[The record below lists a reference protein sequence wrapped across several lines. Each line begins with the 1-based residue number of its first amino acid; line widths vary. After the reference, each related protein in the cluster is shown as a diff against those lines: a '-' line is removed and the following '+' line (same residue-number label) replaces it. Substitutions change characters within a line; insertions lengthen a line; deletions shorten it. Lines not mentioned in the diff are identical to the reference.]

1 MERDNLKLLNRMYSV
16 RSTGFS
22 YNERHAANQA
32 IAVGGKSKRGPANGS
47 NAISRRKAQDKIQK
61 ENQKMAM
68 RLQSV
73 KGSGLPRPHIK
84 QQAVSASSSGYGA
97 NEPFRHP
104 SVVKSQA
111 RAKAAKKRQAAPFVQ
126 PKEWND
132 RP

>member
-32 IAVGGKSKRGPANGS
+32 IAMGGKSKRGPANGS

-73 KGSGLPRPHIK
+73 KGSGLPRPHNK
-84 QQAVSASSSGYGA
+84 RHVGSSLSSGYGA

-111 RAKAAKKRQAAPFVQ
+111 RAKAAKKRQAAQFVQ
-126 PKEWND
+126 PEWND